1 MINAIRWDVDP
12 KLIDGWDTP
21 NLYGLL
27 FVSGLII
34 GYFVIRRMFRK
45 EGVPDEKL
53 DTLVLYVVLATI
65 IGARL
70 GHVIFYGPWWDG
82 VDEIGRPVEGYFSHP
97 YNIIKIWE
105 GGLASHGG
113 IIAIL
118 IALWIYSKRVSKKSY
133 LWIMDRISAPVAIAC
148 VFIRLGN
155 LVNSEIVGKQTS
167 LPWGFKF
174 KRHDD
179 SLINMD
185 VFQKDIGWDNVM
197 VRHPSQLYEALAYFT
212 VFVFLLYLYAKRD
225 ALKKPGTLFG
235 WGLTLLFTARFLVE
249 FTKEP
254 QVTERGEWF
263 LNTGQLLSIPFMIF
277 GVYLL
282 WRIRKKQT
290 KTPDSTIEEQKEV

>member
-1 MINAIRWDVDP
+1 MINAIHWDVEP
-12 KLIDGWDTP
+12 TLIDGWDTP

-27 FVSGLII
+27 FVTGLII

-45 EGVPDEKL
+45 EGIPDEKL
-53 DTLVLYVVLATI
+53 DSLVLYVILATI

-82 VDEIGRPVEGYFSHP
+82 VNEFGQPEQGYFSHP

-113 IIAIL
+113 GFAIL
-118 IALWIYSKRVSKKSY
+118 LALWIYTKRVSKKSY
-133 LWIMDRISAPVAIAC
+133 LWILDKIAAPVAAAGI
-148 VFIRLGN
+148 FIRLGN

-174 KRHDD
+174 KHHGD
-179 SLINMD
+179 SLINMEIL
-185 VFQKDIGWDNVM
+185 QKDIYWHNVM
-197 VRHPSQLYEALAYFT
+197 VRHPSQLYEALAYLATFI
-212 VFVFLLYLYAKRD
+212 FLLFIYWKRD
-225 ALKKPGTLFG
+225 AVKREGVVFG
-235 WGLTLLFTARFLVE
+235 WFMILVFGARFLIE

-254 QVTERGEWF
+254 QVTERGEWL
-263 LNTGQLLSIPFMIF
+263 LNTGQLLSIPFVLT

-282 WRIRKKQT
+282 WRARKKAA
-290 KTPDSTIEEQKEV
+290 EAAE